1 MLQITLSGFEAQLHP
16 CGALYLPE
24 SKTLLI
30 ADAHFGKA
38 VTFRRLG
45 VFVPHGTT
53 AENLRQL
60 DQMVVATGAAQIVFL
75 GDFLHSAWA
84 QEPGVQQALSVW
96 RADNPGLQLT
106 LVRGNHDDRAG
117 DPPAALGIQVVD
129 EPLLLVQNG
138 ARLALCHH
146 PQRVPDAY
154 VLAGH
159 WHPCITVSG
168 GARDRLRLPC
178 FWLGDEHRYALGIL
192 PAFGSFTGMHPI
204 ERRFGDRVF
213 AVAGNAVREVPA
225 PLAA

>member
-1 MLQITLSGFEAQLHP
+1 MLQIQIFGFDAQLHP
-16 CGALYLPE
+16 CGAVYLPE
-24 SKTLLI
+24 SRTLLI

-53 AENLRQL
+53 AENLSQL
-60 DQMVVATGAAQIVFL
+60 DRLVAQTGAAEIVFL

-84 QEPGVQQALSVW
+84 HEPGVQQALADW
-96 RADNPGLQLT
+96 RAENARLLLT

-117 DPPAALGIQVVD
+117 DPPAALGMRVVD
-129 EPLLLVQNG
+129 EPLLMQQNG

-146 PQRVPDAY
+146 PQQVAGAY

-159 WHPCITVSG
+159 WHPCILLSG

-178 FWLGDEHRYALGIL
+178 FWLGDAHSCALGIL

-213 AVAGNAVREVPA
+213 AVAGNVVREVPA
-225 PLAA
+225 SLAA

>member
-1 MLQITLSGFEAQLHP
+1 MLQIQISGFAAQLHS

-24 SKTLLI
+24 SKSLLI

-60 DQMVVATGAAQIVFL
+60 DRLVAKTGAAEIIFL

-84 QEPGVQQALSVW
+84 HDAGVQLALAGW
-96 RADNPGLQLT
+96 RAENASLQLT

-117 DPPAALGIQVVD
+117 DPPPALDMRVVD
-129 EPLLLVQNG
+129 EPLLLEQNG

-146 PQRVPDAY
+146 PQLIAGAY

-159 WHPCITVSG
+159 WHPCVSISG

-178 FWLGDEHRYALGIL
+178 FWLGDALNFAVGIL

-204 ERRFGDRVF
+204 ERRLGDRVF
-213 AVAGNAVREVPA
+213 AVADDVVREVPA
-225 PLAA
+225 LLAV